1 MKEMTGSGIF
11 NGEKEAE
18 ESGDANSTVTNKT
31 GIRMYQVSIISC

>member
-11 NGEKEAE
+11 NGEKDTE
-18 ESGDANSTVTNKT
+18 ESGDANSAVTNKT